1 MMMLKM
7 AVGLRS
13 VNIVPARQL
22 TKWEQIFENHYRERG
37 IADQEKPHH
46 PLCETLEKRSVFFKV
61 KEDEDFRARNTVSI
75 LRPKI

>member
-1 MMMLKM
+1 MMLLKM

-13 VNIVPARQL
+13 ANLVETRQL
-22 TKWEQIFENHYRERG
+22 MQSEEIFDNQNGEITDQETANHY
-37 IADQEKPHH
+37 
-46 PLCETLEKRSVFFKV
+46 LCEAFEKRSVFFKV